1 MSTRTREC
9 GECSLCCTVLRVDE
23 LRKLGGTPCVHQRA
37 GGGCGIHPRRPGICR
52 AYRCLWLGGG
62 LRDGDRPEALGA
74 VLDVVSTGAST
85 WLEIREAQ
93 PGAFERSARLR
104 EIAQEYRQSMPV
116 RIGDTA
122 DVLDPERRFRVL
134 LPNGEERIVEG
145 EWTTLVRP
153 GGPDA
158 RLRLPWLERW
168 QRRLSLA
175 LRRRRVA
182 DYRGARR

>member
-1 MSTRTREC
+1 M
-9 GECSLCCTVLRVDE
+9 
-23 LRKLGGTPCVHQRA
+23 
-37 GGGCGIHPRRPGICR
+37 
-52 AYRCLWLGGG
+52 
-62 LRDGDRPEALGA
+62 
-74 VLDVVSTGAST
+74 
-85 WLEIREAQ
+85 
-93 PGAFERSARLR
+93 
-104 EIAQEYRQSMPV
+104 

-158 RLRLPWLERW
+158 RLRLRWLERW